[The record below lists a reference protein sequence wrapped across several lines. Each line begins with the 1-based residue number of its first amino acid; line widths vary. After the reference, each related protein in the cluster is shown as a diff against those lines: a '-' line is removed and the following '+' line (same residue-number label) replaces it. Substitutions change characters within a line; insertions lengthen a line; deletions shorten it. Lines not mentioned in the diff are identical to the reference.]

1 MLNAIKKI
9 PAGTFLVPLILSM
22 VTYTIWPELFLI
34 GGMTQS
40 LFSGQELGFL
50 TALVTFLSGTLI
62 DLKQLGKLIKRQGV
76 LFLAKAV
83 ISLALSWLYFTL
95 FGAAGIFGISSVA
108 FVSTITSVNAAIY
121 LLTAQDYG
129 GTEVDA
135 GAFGLFGILSLPV
148 IPTLFYSFIYT
159 TNAGIDWMPILSILI
174 PLFVGL
180 VLGNLDVNIRKMFS
194 PVISALLPILGWN
207 LGQGLNLIEALKA
220 GIPGL
225 ILTVIFVILSS
236 YNYVLD
242 KKVLKTNGFYGLS
255 LITVAGLSTS
265 SPAVLATS
273 FPILR
278 PYVSA
283 ATSQILLV
291 SIFTT
296 VIVPIFISSLYNKES
311 ASEHN

>member
-108 FVSTITSVNAAIY
+108 FVSTITSV
-121 LLTAQDYG
+121 
-129 GTEVDA
+129 A
-135 GAFGLFGILSLPV
+135 GHS
-148 IPTLFYSFIYT
+148 
-159 TNAGIDWMPILSILI
+159 N
-174 PLFVGL
+174 L
-180 VLGNLDVNIRKMFS
+180 VL
-194 PVISALLPILGWN
+194 
-207 LGQGLNLIEALKA
+207 
-220 GIPGL
+220 
-225 ILTVIFVILSS
+225 
-236 YNYVLD
+236 
-242 KKVLKTNGFYGLS
+242 
-255 LITVAGLSTS
+255 
-265 SPAVLATS
+265 
-273 FPILR
+273 
-278 PYVSA
+278 
-283 ATSQILLV
+283 
-291 SIFTT
+291 
-296 VIVPIFISSLYNKES
+296 
-311 ASEHN
+311 